1 MKRPRLNQ
9 LRTFEAAARR
19 LSFSAAARELHVSQ
33 AAVSQQMRQ
42 LENYLDAT
50 LFDRQ
55 SRNLSLT
62 GVGQAYYEAVHAA
75 LDRLDAVTDQLFPGR
90 ERKSVN
96 LLCTSS
102 LAALWL
108 VPRLRAFQRQ
118 YPDIDLRI
126 NTLDRNRGGKGANAD
141 LEIRLDAQGQVGA
154 TFLLCAT
161 VTPVCAP
168 AMLAQPD
175 RPSTPADLRRCD
187 LIHVLGYEDDWHRWL
202 RRFADHRGPV
212 PEGLSVDSSLIAIEA
227 AQRGEGVML
236 GRRPFVD
243 KLLADG
249 DLVEIFPGEFQL
261 PVDYYLRYTAAGTRR
276 PEVESVAAWLQQ
288 LAGEA

>member
-1 MKRPRLNQ
+1 M
-9 LRTFEAAARR
+9 
-19 LSFSAAARELHVSQ
+19 SQ

-42 LENYLDAT
+42 LEDSLDAT

-55 SRNLSLT
+55 SRKLALT

-90 ERKSVN
+90 QRKSVC

-108 VPRLRAFQRQ
+108 VPRLRGFQQQ

-126 NTLDRNRGGKGANAD
+126 NTLDRNRGDKAANAD
-141 LEIRLDAQGQVGA
+141 LEIRLDAKGRVGA
-154 TFLLCAT
+154 TFLLRAT

-168 AMLAQPD
+168 ALLSDRD
-175 RPSTPADLRRCD
+175 RPLLPEELLHHD

-202 RRFADHRGPV
+202 RRFAGHRGPV
-212 PEGLSVDSSLIAIEA
+212 PDGLSVDSSLIAIEA
-227 AQRGEGVML
+227 AQRGEGIML
-236 GRRPFVD
+236 GRRPFID
-243 KLLADG
+243 KLIRDG
-249 DLVEIFPGEFQL
+249 DLVELFSESNHL
-261 PVDYYLRYTAAGTRR
+261 PVDYYLCFTTTGR
-276 PEVESVAAWLQQ
+276 PRAEVEAVAQWLQR

>member
-9 LRTFEAAARR
+9 LRTFEVAARR

-42 LENYLDAT
+42 LEDYLGAT

-62 GVGQAYYEAVHAA
+62 GVGQAYFEAVHAA

-90 ERKSVN
+90 QRKSVH

-108 VPRLRAFQRQ
+108 VPQLRVFQQ
-118 YPDIDLRI
+118 QHPDIDLRI
-126 NTLDRNRGGKGANAD
+126 NTLDRNSGDKGTNAD
-141 LEIRLDAQGQVGA
+141 LEIRLDAEGRIGA
-154 TFLLCAT
+154 RFLLRAT

-168 AMLAQPD
+168 ALLSD
-175 RPSTPADLRRCD
+175 RERPLSPGDLLHYD

-202 RRFADHRGPV
+202 RRFAGHRGPV
-212 PEGLSVDSSLIAIEA
+212 PDGLSVDSSLIAIEA
-227 AQRGEGVML
+227 AQRGEGIML
-236 GRRPFVD
+236 GRRPFID
-243 KLLADG
+243 KLIQNG
-249 DLVEIFPGEFQL
+249 DLVELFSESNHL
-261 PVDYYLRYTAAGTRR
+261 PVDYYLCFTSTGMPRA
-276 PEVESVAAWLQQ
+276 EVESVANWLQQ